1 MLIQWF
7 PGHMHKASKEIK
19 AAMEHIDLMIEILDA
34 RIPFSSQNP
43 TMAKLRGDKPC
54 IKVLSK
60 CDLADDSR
68 TQLWQE
74 YLEREQG
81 VKTLAVAMS
90 QPEKIKQLNALCHK
104 LVPRLESRSKPLH
117 ALITGIPNVGKSTI
131 INILAGRTIAKTGDE
146 PAVTK
151 HQQRIDLG
159 DGLVLFDT
167 PGVLWGNIEN
177 ENSGY
182 RLAATGAIKDT
193 AFTHED
199 VASWTAEFLLRDYP
213 ELIKA
218 RYQLDILPKNE
229 NELLD
234 IIGKKRGCLKSGGKI
249 NLDQVSKIL
258 IGELRSTTLG
268 RITLETPEMVE
279 IELAKLD
286 IIRAEKAAKK
296 LAREQ
301 AKKRG
306 H

>member
-279 IELAKLD
+279 IELAKLE

>member
-74 YLEREQG
+74 YLEREKG

-90 QPEKIKQLNALCHK
+90 QPEKIKQLNTLCHK

-279 IELAKLD
+279 IELAKLE

>member
-74 YLEREQG
+74 YLEREKG

-90 QPEKIKQLNALCHK
+90 QPEKIKQLNTLCHK

-199 VASWTAEFLLRDYP
+199 VASWTAEFLLRD
-213 ELIKA
+213 
-218 RYQLDILPKNE
+218 QLDILPKNE

-279 IELAKLD
+279 IELAKLE

>member
-1 MLIQWF
+1 MLIQWY
-7 PGHMHKASKEIK
+7 PGHMHKASREIK
-19 AAMEHIDLMIEILDA
+19 AAMEHIDLMIEIIDA

-43 TMAKLRGDKPC
+43 ALAKIRGDMPC

-68 TQLWQE
+68 TQQWQD
-74 YLEREQG
+74 YLEREKG

-90 QPEKIKQLNALCHK
+90 QIDKIKQLNSLCHK

-177 ENSGY
+177 QNSGY

-213 ELIKA
+213 ELIKE
-218 RYQLDILPKNE
+218 RYQLENAPKNE
-229 NELLD
+229 TELLE
-234 IIGKKRGCLKSGGKI
+234 IIGRKRGCLKSGGKI

-258 IGELRSTTLG
+258 IGELRTTTIG
-268 RITLETPEMVE
+268 KVTLETPEMIEV
-279 IELAKLD
+279 ELAELE
-286 IIRAEKAAKK
+286 IIRAEKEAKK
-296 LAREQ
+296 LAR
-301 AKKRG
+301 KKRG
-306 H
+306 

>member
-1 MLIQWF
+1 MLIQWY
-7 PGHMHKASKEIK
+7 PGHMHKASREIK
-19 AAMEHIDLMIEILDA
+19 AAMEHIDLMIEIIDA

-43 TMAKLRGDKPC
+43 ALAKLRGNKPC

-68 TQLWQE
+68 TQQWQD
-74 YLEREQG
+74 YLERENG

-90 QPEKIKQLNALCHK
+90 QIDKIKQLNSLCHK
-104 LVPRLESRSKPLH
+104 LVPRDISTKPLH

-177 ENSGY
+177 QNSGY

-218 RYQLDILPKNE
+218 RYQLETLPKSE
-229 NELLD
+229 FELLE
-234 IIGKKRGCLKSGGKI
+234 IIGRKRGCLKAGNKI
-249 NLDQVSKIL
+249 DLDKVAKIL
-258 IGELRSTTLG
+258 IGELRTATIG
-268 RITLETPEMVE
+268 KMTLETPDMIEVEMA
-279 IELAKLD
+279 ELE

-296 LAREQ
+296 LAR
-301 AKKRG
+301 KKRD
-306 H
+306 

>member
-268 RITLETPEMVE
+268 RITLEIPEMVE

>member
-1 MLIQWF
+1 MLIQWY
-7 PGHMHKASKEIK
+7 PGHMHKASREIK
-19 AAMEHIDLMIEILDA
+19 AAMEHIDLTIEILDA

-43 TMAKLRGDKPC
+43 ALAKLRGDKPC

-60 CDLADDSR
+60 CDLADEQR
-68 TQLWQE
+68 TQQWQE

-90 QPEKIKQLNALCHK
+90 QVDKIRQLTALCHK
-104 LVPRLESRSKPLH
+104 LVPRLESRTKPLH

-151 HQQRIDLG
+151 YQQRIDLG
-159 DGLVLFDT
+159 NGLVLFDT

-177 ENSGY
+177 QNSGY

-199 VASWTAEFLLRDYP
+199 VASFVAEYLLHDYP
-213 ELIKA
+213 ELLKA
-218 RYQLDILPKNE
+218 RFQIDVLPQTE
-229 NELLD
+229 VELLNL
-234 IIGKKRGCLKSGGKI
+234 IGKKRGCLRSGGRI
-249 NLDQVSKIL
+249 ELDKVAKIL
-258 IGELRSTTLG
+258 VGELRSATLG
-268 RITLETPEMVE
+268 RITMETPEMVE
-279 IELAKLD
+279 IELAELE

-296 LAREQ
+296 QARS
-301 AKKRG
+301 KKRE

>member
-19 AAMEHIDLMIEILDA
+19 ASLEHVDLMIEILDA

-43 TMAKLRGDKPC
+43 ALAKLRGDKPC

-60 CDLADDSR
+60 CDLADEKM
-68 TQLWQE
+68 TLEWQA

-81 VKTLAVAMS
+81 VKTLAVAMG
-90 QPEKIKQLNALCHK
+90 QPEKIKQLTALCHK
-104 LVPRLESRSKPLH
+104 LVPRLESRSKPLY

-151 HQQRIDLG
+151 YQQRIDLG
-159 DGLVLFDT
+159 NGLVLFDT

-177 ENSGY
+177 KNSGY
-182 RLAATGAIKDT
+182 RLAASGAIKDT
-193 AFTHED
+193 AFTHEN
-199 VASWTAEFLLRDYP
+199 VASFVAEYLLQHYP
-213 ELIKA
+213 DLLKA
-218 RYQLDILPKNE
+218 RFQIDVLPE
-229 NELLD
+229 SESELMNV
-234 IIGKKRGCLKSGGKI
+234 IGKKRGCLRSGGRI
-249 NLDQVSKIL
+249 ELDKVAKIL
-258 IGELRSTTLG
+258 IGELRSATLG
-268 RITLETPEMVE
+268 RITLETPENVE
-279 IELAKLD
+279 IELAELE

-301 AKKRG
+301 SKKRG

>member
-1 MLIQWF
+1 MLIQWY
-7 PGHMHKASKEIK
+7 PGHMHKASREIK
-19 AAMEHIDLMIEILDA
+19 AAMEHIDLTIEIIDA

-43 TMAKLRGDKPC
+43 ALAKLRGDKPC

-60 CDLADDSR
+60 CDLADDLR
-68 TQLWQE
+68 TQEWQD
-74 YLEREQG
+74 YLEREKG
-81 VKTLAVAMS
+81 VKTLAVGMN
-90 QPEKIKQLNALCHK
+90 QIDKIKQINSLCHK
-104 LVPRLESRSKPLH
+104 LVPRDISTKPLH

-177 ENSGY
+177 QNSGY

-213 ELIKA
+213 EFIKS
-218 RYQLDILPKNE
+218 RYQLETAPANE
-229 NELLD
+229 TELLD
-234 IIGKKRGCLKSGGKI
+234 IIGRKRGCLKSGAKV
-249 NLDQVSKIL
+249 NVDQVAKIL
-258 IGELRSTTLG
+258 IGELRTTTIG
-268 RITLETPEMVE
+268 KVTLETPAMIE
-279 IELAKLD
+279 IEMAQLE
-286 IIRAEKAAKK
+286 IIRAEKEAKK
-296 LAREQ
+296 FAR
-301 AKKRG
+301 KKK
-306 H
+306 HH

>member
-1 MLIQWF
+1 
-7 PGHMHKASKEIK
+7 
-19 AAMEHIDLMIEILDA
+19 
-34 RIPFSSQNP
+34 
-43 TMAKLRGDKPC
+43 
-54 IKVLSK
+54 VLSK

-268 RITLETPEMVE
+268 RITLEIPEMVE

>member
-1 MLIQWF
+1 MLIQWY
-7 PGHMHKASKEIK
+7 PGHMHKASREIK

-43 TMAKLRGDKPC
+43 TMTTLRGDKPC

-60 CDLADDSR
+60 CDLADESR
-68 TQLWQE
+68 TQLWQD
-74 YLEREQG
+74 YLECEKG
-81 VKTLAVAMS
+81 VKTLAVAMN
-90 QPEKIKQLNALCHK
+90 QPEKIKQLTALCHK
-104 LVPRLESRSKPLH
+104 LVQRDISTKPLH

-131 INILAGRTIAKTGDE
+131 INIVAGRTIAKTGDE

-159 DGLVLFDT
+159 EGLVLFDT

-177 ENSGY
+177 QNSGY

-218 RYQLDILPKNE
+218 RYQLETLPE
-229 NELLD
+229 NETELLNL
-234 IIGKKRGCLKSGGKI
+234 IGKKRGCLKSGGKI
-249 NLDQVSKIL
+249 NVDQVAKIL
-258 IGELRSTTLG
+258 IGELRSTTIG

-279 IELAKLD
+279 VELAELK

-296 LAREQ
+296 LART
-301 AKKRG
+301 KKSN
-306 H
+306 

>member
-90 QPEKIKQLNALCHK
+90 QPEKIKQLTALCHK

-131 INILAGRTIAKTGDE
+131 INILAGRTIANTGDA
-146 PAVTK
+146 PAVTQ
-151 HQQRIDLG
+151 HQQRIHLG

>member
-1 MLIQWF
+1 MLIQWY
-7 PGHMHKASKEIK
+7 PGHMHKASREIK
-19 AAMEHIDLMIEILDA
+19 AALEHVDLMIEIIDA

-43 TMAKLRGDKPC
+43 ALATLRGDTPC

-68 TQLWQE
+68 TQEWQE
-74 YLEREQG
+74 YLEREKG
-81 VKTLAVAMS
+81 VKTLAVAMN
-90 QPEKIKQLNALCHK
+90 QIDKIKQLTSLCHK

-177 ENSGY
+177 QNSGY

-213 ELIKA
+213 ELVTA
-218 RYQLDILPKNE
+218 RYQLETLPE
-229 NELLD
+229 NETELLH
-234 IIGKKRGCLKSGGKI
+234 IIGKKRGCLKSGGKV
-249 NLDQVSKIL
+249 NVDQVSKIL
-258 IGELRSTTLG
+258 IGELRTTTLG
-268 RITLETPEMVE
+268 KITLETPEM
-279 IELAKLD
+279 IEREMAELE

-296 LAREQ
+296 LAR
-301 AKKRG
+301 KKRD
-306 H
+306 

>member
-1 MLIQWF
+1 MLIQWY
-7 PGHMHKASKEIK
+7 PGHMHKASREIK
-19 AAMEHIDLMIEILDA
+19 AAMEHIDLTIEIIDA

-43 TMAKLRGDKPC
+43 ALAKLRGDKPC

-60 CDLADDSR
+60 CDLADDLR
-68 TQLWQE
+68 TQEWQE
-74 YLEREQG
+74 YLEREKG

-90 QPEKIKQLNALCHK
+90 QIDKIKQLTSICHK
-104 LVPRLESRSKPLH
+104 LVPRDISTKPLH

-177 ENSGY
+177 QNSGY

-199 VASWTAEFLLRDYP
+199 VASWTAEFLLHDYP
-213 ELIKA
+213 EFVKA
-218 RYQLDILPKNE
+218 RYQLETLPQNE
-229 NELLD
+229 TELLG

-249 NLDQVSKIL
+249 DLDKVAKIL
-258 IGELRSTTLG
+258 IGELRTTTIG
-268 RITLETPEMVE
+268 KVTLETPAMIE
-279 IELAKLD
+279 IEMAQLE
-286 IIRAEKAAKK
+286 IIRAEKEAKK
-296 LAREQ
+296 LAR
-301 AKKRG
+301 KKR

>member
-1 MLIQWF
+1 MLIQWY
-7 PGHMHKASKEIK
+7 PGHMHKASREIK
-19 AAMEHIDLMIEILDA
+19 AALEHVDLMIEIIDS
-34 RIPFSSQNP
+34 RIQFSSQNP
-43 TMAKLRGDKPC
+43 ALAKLRGDTPC

-60 CDLADDSR
+60 CDLADDLR
-68 TQLWQE
+68 TQEWQE
-74 YLEREQG
+74 YLEREKG
-81 VKTLAVAMS
+81 VKTLEVAMH
-90 QPEKIKQLNALCHK
+90 QTYKIKQLTSLCHK

-131 INILAGRTIAKTGDE
+131 INVLAGRTIAKTGDE

-177 ENSGY
+177 QNSGY

-213 ELIKA
+213 EFVKA
-218 RYQLDILPKNE
+218 RYQLETVPE
-229 NELLD
+229 NETELLN
-234 IIGKKRGCLKSGGKI
+234 IIGKKRGCLKSGGKV

-268 RITLETPEMVE
+268 KITLETPEM
-279 IELAKLD
+279 IEREMAELE

-296 LAREQ
+296 LAR
-301 AKKRG
+301 KKRD
-306 H
+306 